1 MCNDYM
7 RNHTHKVIGYD
18 VVPHKNYIKYGLSLY
33 WTSSNY
39 SYSKGREV
47 MNLIILLILLKILKS

>member
-1 MCNDYM
+1 M
-7 RNHTHKVIGYD
+7 RNHTHKAIGYD
-18 VVPHKNYIKYGLSLY
+18 VVPRKNYIKYGLSLY

-47 MNLIILLILLKILKS
+47 MNLINLLILLKILKS